1 MAVETSILKSIRQRI
16 GPSAD
21 YDAFDTDLITLIN
34 SAFSR
39 LCQLGVGPTEPFRVS
54 DDKETW
60 AEFMN
65 DGPLE
70 DVKDYV
76 YLSVKLT
83 FDPPSNSNVLKAYQ
97 DKVDKYEYLLRD
109 FEHYGY

>member
-1 MAVETSILKSIRQRI
+1 LALENSILKSIRQRI

-54 DDKETW
+54 DDKATW
-60 AEFMN
+60 DEFMD

-83 FDPPSNSNVLKAYQ
+83 FDPPTNGNVLSAYQ
-97 DKVDKYEYLLRD
+97 EKIKQYEYILRD

>member
-1 MAVETSILKSIRQRI
+1 MALENSILKSIRQRI
-16 GPSAD
+16 GPSAE

-39 LCQLGVGPTEPFRVS
+39 LCQLGVGPTEPFRVT
-54 DDKETW
+54 DDKKTW
-60 AEFMN
+60 DEFMD

-83 FDPPSNSNVLKAYQ
+83 FDPPSNGNVLKAYQ

>member
-16 GPSAD
+16 GPSAQ
-21 YDAFDTDLITLIN
+21 YDAFDTDIIVLIN

-39 LCQLGVGPTEPFRVS
+39 LCQLGVGPEEPFRVI
-54 DDKETW
+54 DATQKWD
-60 AEFMN
+60 EFMD
-65 DGPLE
+65 DGHLE
-70 DVKDYV
+70 EIKDYV

-83 FDPPSNSNVLKAYQ
+83 FDPPTNGNVLSAYQ
-97 DKVDKYEYLLRD
+97 EKIKQYEYILRD